1 MADTGT
7 NVDLAPV
14 KEVTPEMAAA
24 FELDP
29 PSHSSDVG

>member
-14 KEVTPEMAAA
+14 KEVTDAEATRIK
-24 FELDP
+24 LDQ
-29 PSHSSDVG
+29 HLIKLM